1 MLAMYQPQKNVMMIL
16 VYIMQRKA
24 LNIMA
29 ENGAS
34 VLIIAKPS
42 RTRDG
47 LRALLRTIPYLTIV
61 GQVDDGLSALKTM
74 TDQHPTL
81 VLLGANLP
89 DEDIQTVLT
98 QTKSRWP
105 ETRSIV
111 LVDNVQQQ
119 WIAKAAGAD
128 SALLVGF
135 PAAKFVSTIEDLL
148 SWETL

>member
-1 MLAMYQPQKNVMMIL
+1 
-16 VYIMQRKA
+16 
-24 LNIMA
+24 MA
-29 ENGAS
+29 ENRAS

-42 RTRDG
+42 RMRDG
-47 LRALLRTIPYLTIV
+47 LRALLRTIPYLTLV
-61 GQVDDGLSALKTM
+61 GQVDDGPSAIKTM

-89 DEDIQTVLT
+89 DEDIQTVLAQIKT
-98 QTKSRWP
+98 RWP
-105 ETRSIV
+105 ETRCIV

-135 PAAKFVSTIEDLL
+135 PASKFVSTIQELL
-148 SWETL
+148 SWETI